1 MCSRSHIESNNISYL
16 PLSIK
21 YKYLTRKSFVFVI
34 PVVQWWKL
42 YYVYIFFTK
51 RMRDF
56 NKLKRN
62 MNDVIIV
69 FLMSCFSF
77 LSAIQSFIIR
87 VTWTLRRKFILF
99 RSKAPEVFFKV
110 NLQIWKWHIWMGVP
124 AKNLLRICRTPFSK
138 STSGFF
144 IFLKK

>member
-1 MCSRSHIESNNISYL
+1 MQQIPHLKQQHFLSSTFYKIQISYKKIICL
-16 PLSIK
+16 CYSIG
-21 YKYLTRKSFVFVI
+21 SV
-34 PVVQWWKL
+34 
-42 YYVYIFFTK
+42 TK
-51 RMRDF
+51 IVLRLHFLQKWMRDF

-77 LSAIQSFIIR
+77 LSAIQSFIIW
-87 VTWTLRRKFILF
+87 VTWTLCRKFILF

-110 NLQIWKWHIWMGVP
+110 NLQTWKWHIWMGVP